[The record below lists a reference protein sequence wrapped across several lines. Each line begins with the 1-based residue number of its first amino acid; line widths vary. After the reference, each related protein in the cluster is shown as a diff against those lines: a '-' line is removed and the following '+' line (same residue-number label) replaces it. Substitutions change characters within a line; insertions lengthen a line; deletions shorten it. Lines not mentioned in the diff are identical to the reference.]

1 LDEYSLCA
9 YYIGNP
15 DLSVEKTAAIVN
27 APFFNTLPEDEKAR
41 LRKNMDFYKKGAE
54 EKMKKIQQMQAAEKA
69 QQMQRR

>member
-1 LDEYSLCA
+1 M
-9 YYIGNP
+9 
-15 DLSVEKTAAIVN
+15 
-27 APFFNTLPEDEKAR
+27 